1 MKSKSLIAVMTVF
14 AILAAACGSDED
26 VSTTPTPT
34 TAVAAPATTA
44 AAPATSAAAAAAGS
58 AVVGLDIDA
67 ILGADLASC
76 AAAPSGDPIR
86 VGMAMD
92 FSDVVGF
99 VDIPGSNL
107 VPYVAEL
114 INCTGGINGSPVEVR
129 VAEVG
134 DDAALAAQEL
144 LDWGAQF
151 LIGPPFADF
160 ALPILQTTGGNVPL
174 FVAASTEPTLADASI
189 NSYLVTFDDFAM
201 SGAAAQWALDQGIT
215 RAIVF
220 TEGEG
225 IPYTG
230 VNPDAFAAAFVAGG
244 GEVVSTQ
251 TYVWAADTDFSA
263 QVNEIAGISENNE
276 VVFSAALAFQ
286 VTALRGQL
294 EGQGLDG
301 LTYIGTDAMDAT
313 GIQVEANNEGI
324 AHTPHTSISAG
335 DPIDTLLAGYES
347 SRGEALASRGFMAL
361 YVDSLFLGIQG
372 MLDCDCTEPA
382 DIGEAVKQISG
393 FQGLSGE
400 ITYAGTNGIPP
411 KAVPINQIVNGE
423 DVLVATVSGTTVTVT
438 PAAAAA
444 AAAAAGSAVV
454 GLDID
459 AILGADL
466 ASCAAAPSGDPIR
479 VGMAMDFSD
488 VVGFVDIP
496 GSNLV
501 PYVAELINCT
511 GGINGSPVEVRVA
524 EVGDDAALAAQE
536 LLDWGA
542 QFLIGPPFADFALP
556 ILQTTG
562 GNVPLFVAA
571 STEPTLADASINSY
585 LVTFDDFAMSGA
597 AAQWAL
603 DQGITRAIVFTE
615 GEGIPYTGVNPDAF
629 AAAFVAGGGE
639 VVSTQT
645 YVWAADTDF
654 SAQVNEIA
662 GISENNEVVFSA
674 ALAFQVTALRGQ
686 LEGQGLDG
694 LTYIGTDAMDAT
706 GIQVEANNEGIAH
719 TPHTSISAGDPID
732 TLLAGYE
739 SSRGEALA
747 SRGFMALYVDS
758 LFLGIQG
765 MLDCDCTEPADIGE
779 AVKQISGFQGL
790 SGEITYAGTNGIP
803 PKAVPINQIVN
814 GEDVLVATIGG

>member
-1 MKSKSLIAVMTVF
+1 MVSG
-14 AILAAACGSDED
+14 ACGGDD
-26 VSTTPTPT
+26 DTDAGTTLAT
-34 TAVAAPATTA
+34 TAAPAETSAAPAADESAAPATDE
-44 AAPATSAAAAAAGS
+44 SADESADESVGGS
-58 AVVGLDIDA
+58 AMSGLDIDA
-67 ILGADLASC
+67 VLAADLDAC
-76 AAAPSGDPIR
+76 VDAPSGDPIR

-99 VDIPGSNL
+99 VDIPGSKL
-107 VPYVAEL
+107 VPYVAAL
-114 INCTGGINGSPVEVR
+114 INCAGGIDGRPVEVR

-134 DDAALAAQEL
+134 DDAALATQEL

-160 ALPILQTTGGNVPL
+160 ALPILQTTGGGVPL
-174 FVAASTEPTLADASI
+174 FVAASTEPTLADMSI
-189 NSYLVTFDDFAM
+189 NSYLVTFDDHGMA
-201 SGAAAQWALDQGIT
+201 GAAAKWALDEGIT

-301 LTYIGTDAMDAT
+301 LTYIGTDALDAT
-313 GIQVEANNEGI
+313 GISVEANNEGI

-335 DPIDTLLAGYES
+335 DPIDTLLAGYEAAN
-347 SRGEALASRGFMAL
+347 GEALESRGFMAL
-361 YVDSLFLGIQG
+361 YVDSMFLGIQG
-372 MLDCDCTEPA
+372 ILDCGCDDPA
-382 DIGEAVKQISG
+382 GIGEAVQQISG
-393 FQGLSGE
+393 FSGLSGE

-411 KAVPINQIVNGE
+411 KAVPINRIVDGA
-423 DVLVATVSGTTVTVT
+423 DVLVATIGADWEGGV
-438 PAAAAA
+438 AAP
-444 AAAAAGSAVV
+444 S

-459 AILGADL
+459 AVLAADL
-466 ASCAAAPSGDPIR
+466 DACVDAPSGDPIR

-496 GSNLV
+496 GSKLV
-501 PYVAELINCT
+501 PYVAALINCA
-511 GGINGSPVEVRVA
+511 GGIDGRPVEVRVA
-524 EVGDDAALAAQE
+524 EVGDDAALATQE

-562 GNVPLFVAA
+562 GGVPLFVAA
-571 STEPTLADASINSY
+571 STEPTLADMSINSY
-585 LVTFDDFAMSGA
+585 LVTFDDHGMAGA
-597 AAQWAL
+597 AAKWAL
-603 DQGITRAIVFTE
+603 DEGITRAIVFTE

-694 LTYIGTDAMDAT
+694 LTYIGTDALDAT
-706 GIQVEANNEGIAH
+706 GISVEANNEGIAH

-739 SSRGEALA
+739 AANGEALE

-758 LFLGIQG
+758 MFLGIQG
-765 MLDCDCTEPADIGE
+765 ILDCGCDDPAGIGE
-779 AVKQISGFQGL
+779 AVQQISGFSGL

-803 PKAVPINQIVN
+803 PKAVPINRIVD
-814 GEDVLVATIGG
+814 GADVLVATIGG